1 MHFVLS
7 SVYFLQLELLF
18 IMKMSVTLLFLS
30 GLVLHSN
37 GQAAVS
43 FTLKFNAITWR
54 NVLDLQLA
62 MENGSLLGSSGVM
75 DEASCTSDSHNCKL
89 TSHFCEI
96 LFSYCVVLISC
107 KALLISIC
115 N

>member
-7 SVYFLQLELLF
+7 SVSCLQLELLF
-18 IMKMSVTLLFLS
+18 ILKVSTTLLFLS
-30 GLVLHSN
+30 GLVLHSG

-43 FTLKFNAITWR
+43 FTLKFDEIFWG

-62 MENGSLLGSSGVM
+62 MENDNLLGSPGVM
-75 DEASCTSDSHNCKL
+75 DEASCTSGSHKCKL

-96 LFSYCVVLISC
+96 LFSYCVVLMSC